1 MSKTSF
7 VTIKILDLYNKVSH
21 VLICDALGRFLSKVL
36 DTGRYQKLSIDTITQ
51 LTEIVLHNNIF
62 TYNGN
67 IYRHIKGS
75 PLSLSLTRT
84 LCNIYL
90 YDWQSSFIGKLA
102 YNEEFYGR
110 LFVFV
115 VKSFKEASYFYLDIM
130 I

>member
-1 MSKTSF
+1 MQLTSF
-7 VTIKILDLYNKVSH
+7 ITIKICDLYNKVSH

-36 DTGRYQKLSIDTITQ
+36 DIGRYQNLSIDTITQ
-51 LTEIVLHNNIF
+51 LTEVVLHNNIF

-75 PLSLSLTRT
+75 PLSLPLTRT

-90 YDWQSSFIGKLA
+90 RDWQSSFIGKLA

-110 LFVFV
+110 LLFFLY
-115 VKSFKEASYFYLDIM
+115 SNYLNLIL
-130 I
+130 IFI